1 MDFIEFEA
9 NVESKE
15 NPIYSSEEVEEL
27 TNDKMDDFFNN
38 LKKIGKFLQRP
49 C

>member
-9 NVESKE
+9 NVEPKE
-15 NPIYSSEEVEEL
+15 NLIYSSEEVEEL
-27 TNDKMDDFFNN
+27 TNDKMDHFINN

-49 C
+49 